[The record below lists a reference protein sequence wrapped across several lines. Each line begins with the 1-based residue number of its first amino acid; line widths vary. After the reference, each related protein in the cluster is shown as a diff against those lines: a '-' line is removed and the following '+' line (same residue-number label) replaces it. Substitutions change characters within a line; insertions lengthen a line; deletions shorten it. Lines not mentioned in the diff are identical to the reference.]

1 MIQASDA
8 LQQLN
13 WVVPIVA
20 IVGVVGQWGIGAFY
34 AGRMDERVH
43 GQGREIRDLKIEHAK
58 HDVKLDNH
66 EGRIAHIEGR
76 RGIPLGSQ

>member
-1 MIQASDA
+1 MAGDVM
-8 LQQLN
+8 QQLD

-43 GQGREIRDLKIEHAK
+43 SQGREIRDLKIEHAK
-58 HDVKLDNH
+58 HDVRLTNH

-76 RGIPLGSQ
+76 RGIPLGSE